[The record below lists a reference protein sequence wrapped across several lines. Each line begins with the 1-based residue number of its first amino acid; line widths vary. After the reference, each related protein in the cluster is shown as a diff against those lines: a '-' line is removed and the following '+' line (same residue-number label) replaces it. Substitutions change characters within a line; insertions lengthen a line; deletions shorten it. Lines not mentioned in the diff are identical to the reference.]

1 MNLRKV
7 IDKLLLRANIA
18 ELKTVAAIM
27 KINLDE
33 KEDLYLRQLL
43 RILRTHVDKVKDLL
57 VISGIKQILFEMMQ
71 ANQAAQQS
79 KDNQNGTGAVGKG
92 NVAADILGFVGTGSE
107 ISAFHKDFKIRG
119 AIGEANQKDKL
130 LYASLLKQI
139 EEGKTRAIQTKR
151 LRMQL

>member
-33 KEDLYLRQLL
+33 EEDLHSSQLL
-43 RILRTHVDKVKDLL
+43 RILQTHVDKVKDLL

-71 ANQAAQQS
+71 AKQAAQQS
-79 KDNQNGTGAVGKG
+79 KDNQNVTGAVGKG
-92 NVAADILGFVGTGSE
+92 NVTADILGFVGTGSE
-107 ISAFHKDFKIRG
+107 ISAFH
-119 AIGEANQKDKL
+119 
-130 LYASLLKQI
+130 
-139 EEGKTRAIQTKR
+139 
-151 LRMQL
+151 